1 MHMVSKNKIATPL
14 RKAKKTSKPRI
25 AAPKLKITYATLSTA
40 LTDPRA
46 LAQYDKAYARV
57 YASLGKQYPMLING
71 EDCYAAEQFD
81 KRSPINTD
89 ILLGHFAKGTRQDA
103 QSAIAAAKAAFPTWS
118 ALPYRKRVA
127 LLRKVSKLLDQRLFD
142 TAAWMSLEVGKSRA
156 EAMGDV
162 KETVDLISYYC
173 DQVEAHQG
181 FSYAMLPEG
190 SSSTY
195 SVMKPYGVWAVVS
208 PFNFPVALSGGPMG
222 AALVAGNTVILKP
235 ATDTPVS
242 TWFLAQCFRD
252 AGLPAGVVN
261 FITGPGSTV
270 GDELVVNPDVD
281 GMTFTGSYDVG
292 YRIHQRF
299 SQNYARPC
307 ITELG
312 GKNPVIVSNKADLEK
327 AAEGVMRSAFGLSG
341 QKCSAAS
348 RVYVQHEVKQRFIEI
363 LRQKVEALTVGDCTQ
378 KGVFTGPVIN
388 AQAYE
393 KFKEVVARA
402 RSDGGVIIAGGKTLS
417 EGDMAKGFY
426 CAPTVVDTLPR
437 NHPYFSE
444 ELFLPFL
451 VVGEY
456 DDLEE
461 VLHEANASIYGL
473 TAGFFSK
480 NKQEVRYFLDNIQ
493 AGVVYVNREKGAT
506 TGAWPGVQPFG
517 GWKAS
522 GSTSRGGGGLYYVQ
536 QYMREQSQTIA

>member
-1 MHMVSKNKIATPL
+1 MATKKSSPAP
-14 RKAKKTSKPRI
+14 RKAAKRSSKPKA
-25 AAPKLKITYATLSTA
+25 AAPKLVITYATLSTA

-46 LAQYDKAYARV
+46 LAQYDKAYTRV
-57 YASLGKQYPMLING
+57 YASLAKQYPMLING
-71 EDCYAAEQFD
+71 ADRFAAEQFE

-89 ILLGHFAKGTRQDA
+89 LVLGYFAKGTRQDA
-103 QSAIAAAKAAFPTWS
+103 QDAIAAARAAFPAWS
-118 ALPYRKRVA
+118 ALPYQKRVT
-127 LLRKVSKLLDQRLFD
+127 LLRKASKLLDQRLFD
-142 TAAWMSLEVGKSRA
+142 VAAWMSLEVGKSRA

-181 FSYAMLPEG
+181 FTYAMQPEG

-195 SVMKPYGVWAVVS
+195 SAMKPYGVWAVVS

-222 AALVAGNTVILKP
+222 AALVAGNTVVLKP
-235 ATDTPVS
+235 ASDTPVS
-242 TWFLAQCFRD
+242 TWYMAQCFRD

-261 FITGPGSTV
+261 FITGPGSSV
-270 GDELVVNPDVD
+270 GDELVVNPDVG

-292 YRIHQRF
+292 YRIYKQF
-299 SQNYARPC
+299 SQRYARPC

-312 GKNPVIVSNKADLEK
+312 GKNPVIVSNKADLVK
-327 AAEGVMRSAFGLSG
+327 AAEGVVRSAFGLSG

-348 RVYVQHEVKQRFIEI
+348 RVYVHREVKARFLEI
-363 LRQKVEALTVGDCTQ
+363 LKQKAEALSVGDCTQ

-393 KFKEVVARA
+393 KFKEAVACVQK
-402 RSDGGVIIAGGKTLS
+402 DGGVIVAGGKTLTD
-417 EGDMAKGFY
+417 GDLAKGYY
-426 CAPTVVDTLPR
+426 CAPTIVDGLPR

-451 VVGEY
+451 MVSDY
-456 DDLEE
+456 ADLEE
-461 VLHEANASIYGL
+461 VMQEANANIYGL

-480 NKQEVRYFLDNIQ
+480 DRKEVRYFLEHIQ

-536 QYMREQSQTIA
+536 QYLREQSQTIA

>member
-1 MHMVSKNKIATPL
+1 MATKKNSPAP
-14 RKAKKTSKPRI
+14 RRAAKKSIKPKA
-25 AAPKLKITYATLSTA
+25 AAPKLAITYATLSTA

-46 LAQYDKAYARV
+46 LAQYDRAYARV
-57 YASLGKQYPMLING
+57 YASLAKQYPLLING
-71 EDCYAAEQFD
+71 EDRFTAEQFE

-89 ILLGHFAKGTRQDA
+89 IVLGHFAKGTRQDA
-103 QSAIAAAKAAFPTWS
+103 QDAIAAAKAAFPAWS
-118 ALPYRKRVA
+118 ALPYQKRVT

-142 TAAWMSLEVGKSRA
+142 VAAWMSLEVGKSRA

-181 FSYAMLPEG
+181 FSYAMQPEG
-190 SSSTY
+190 TSSTF

-222 AALVAGNTVILKP
+222 AAWWPGITVVLKP
-235 ATDTPVS
+235 ASDTPVS
-242 TWFLAQCFRD
+242 TWYLAQCFRD

-270 GDELVVNPDVD
+270 GDELVVNPDVG
-281 GMTFTGSYDVG
+281 GMTFTGSYEVG
-292 YRIHQRF
+292 YRIYRQFSQRF
-299 SQNYARPC
+299 ARPC

-312 GKNPVIVSNKADLEK
+312 GKNPVIVSNKADLTK

-348 RVYVQHEVKQRFIEI
+348 RVYVQREVKQRFTEI
-363 LRQKVEALTVGDCTQ
+363 LKQKVEALTVGDCTQ
-378 KGVFTGPVIN
+378 KGVFTGPVVN

-393 KFKEVVARA
+393 KFKEAVARV
-402 RSDGGVIIAGGKTLS
+402 RSDGGVIVAGGETLT
-417 EGDMAKGFY
+417 EGDLAKGYY
-426 CAPTVVDTLPR
+426 CAPTVVDGLPR

-451 VVGEY
+451 MVGEY
-456 DDLEE
+456 EDLEE
-461 VLHEANASIYGL
+461 VLCEANANVYGL

-480 NKQEVRYFLDNIQ
+480 DRKEVRYFLDHIQ
-493 AGVVYVNREKGAT
+493 AGVVYVNRERGAT

-536 QYMREQSQTIA
+536 QYLREQSQTIA

>member
-1 MHMVSKNKIATPL
+1 MTTKKSSGAPRRAAKKSS
-14 RKAKKTSKPRI
+14 KAKA
-25 AAPKLKITYATLSTA
+25 AAPKLAITYATLSTA
-40 LTDPRA
+40 LADPRA
-46 LAQYDKAYARV
+46 LAKFDKAYAHL
-57 YASLGKQYPMLING
+57 YASLEKQYPMLING
-71 EDCYAAEQFD
+71 EDRFSVEQFE

-89 ILLGHFAKGTRQDA
+89 ILLGRFQKGTRQDA
-103 QSAIAAAKAAFPTWS
+103 QDAIAAAKAAFPAWS
-118 ALPYRKRVA
+118 ALPYQRRVTA
-127 LLRKVSKLLDQRLFD
+127 LRKVSKLLDQRLFD
-142 TAAWMSLEVGKSRA
+142 VAAWMSVEVGKSRA

-173 DQVEAHQG
+173 DQVEANHG
-181 FSYAMLPEG
+181 FAHAMAPEG
-190 SSSTY
+190 ASSTF

-242 TWFLAQCFRD
+242 TWYMAQCFRD
-252 AGLPAGVVN
+252 AGLPPGVVN

-270 GDELVVNPDVD
+270 GDELAVNPDVN

-292 YRIHQRF
+292 YNIYKQF
-299 SQNYARPC
+299 SQKYTRPC

-312 GKNPVIVSNKADLEK
+312 GKNPVIVSNKADLAK

-348 RVYVQHEVKQRFIEI
+348 RVYVHRQVKDRFLEI
-363 LRQKVEALTVGDCTQ
+363 LKQKTEALVVGDPTR

-393 KFKEVVARA
+393 KFKEAVARA
-402 RSDGGVIIAGGKTLS
+402 RSDGGEIVAGGLTLT
-417 EGDMAKGFY
+417 EGDLAKGYY
-426 CAPTVVDTLPR
+426 CAPTVVDGLPR
-437 NHPYFSE
+437 RHPFFCE
-444 ELFLPFL
+444 ELFIPLL

-456 DDLEE
+456 DNLDE
-461 VLHEANASIYGL
+461 VMREANDNIYGL
-473 TAGFFSK
+473 TAGFFSRDRK
-480 NKQEVRYFLDNIQ
+480 EMRYFLDHIQ

-536 QYMREQSQTIA
+536 QYLREQSQTIA